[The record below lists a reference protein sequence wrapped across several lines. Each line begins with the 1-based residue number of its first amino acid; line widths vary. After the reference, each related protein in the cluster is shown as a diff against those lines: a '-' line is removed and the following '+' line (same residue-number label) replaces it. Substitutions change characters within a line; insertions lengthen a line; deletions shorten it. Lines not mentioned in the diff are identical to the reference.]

1 LSGTYLAL
9 LITQKIEMIIIIGFQ
24 YIVAM
29 YIVGNI
35 SKFAKK
41 NPFRAIAH

>member
-1 LSGTYLAL
+1 
-9 LITQKIEMIIIIGFQ
+9 MIIIIGFQ

-41 NPFRAIAH
+41 NPFRAIAHWKDMEIVAPKRWKQK